1 MCFSVPYS
9 VYVGD
14 VFVCVGEEN
23 VTLLIPEKICKH
35 VGRLEFI

>member
-1 MCFSVPYS
+1 MCFSVPYT

-23 VTLLIPEKICKH
+23 VTLLIPEKFCKH
-35 VGRLEFI
+35 AGSLEYI